1 MIVCITVP
9 KQHDHYSVH
18 LKGIEDL
25 HHTLEVCLDLD
36 LSRHLGGLASL
47 YRLFTRDVKSPCPL
61 KYRHRYLREKKTGK
75 FQSTEFTLYS
85 SKSNRVQGLKKYS
98 RYKSKKYPSKGHL
111 PAISVQS

>member
-9 KQHDHYSVH
+9 KQHDRYSVH

-61 KYRHRYLREKKTGK
+61 KYRHRYLRANFKVLN
-75 FQSTEFTLYS
+75 SLFTQVNLIEC
-85 SKSNRVQGLKKYS
+85 RV
-98 RYKSKKYPSKGHL
+98 
-111 PAISVQS
+111 